1 VRCEDWWPSGKRS
14 VEGKWQAKKQQ
25 RSETTRTVPGTSCNK
40 ISKEKTSS
48 RTDLPRNLD
57 DEALEN
63 GVTLGFKY
71 GCRIIVTS
79 FLKQCFRVAACW
91 PVFRAST
98 TSTNHQLLHFI
109 LNFKSSVR
117 RRVEQLIARSPFVVG
132 LK

>member
-1 VRCEDWWPSGKRS
+1 VA
-14 VEGKWQAKKQQ
+14 KWQAIGRRQVASKEAAAK
-25 RSETTRTVPGTSCNK
+25 RNDTHGTSCNK

-71 GCRIIVTS
+71 CCRIIVTS